1 MHKKFFDEWNV
12 VKKIIDQAPGV
23 KYFNNRE
30 IWFLNLG
37 ENIGF
42 EQNGKGDEFLR
53 PVLIYKKF
61 SRNLFLGVPLTSKIK
76 TNKFYSSFSHKNK
89 ISTAIL
95 SQISLFDAKRL
106 RYYYGRV
113 SHQKFLIIKE
123 KLIELIR

>member
-12 VKKIIDQAPGV
+12 VKKIIDQAPSV

-53 PVLIYKKF
+53 PVLV
-61 SRNLFLGVPLTSKIK
+61 R
-76 TNKFYSSFSHKNK
+76 
-89 ISTAIL
+89 
-95 SQISLFDAKRL
+95 QFD
-106 RYYYGRV
+106 
-113 SHQKFLIIKE
+113 
-123 KLIELIR
+123 